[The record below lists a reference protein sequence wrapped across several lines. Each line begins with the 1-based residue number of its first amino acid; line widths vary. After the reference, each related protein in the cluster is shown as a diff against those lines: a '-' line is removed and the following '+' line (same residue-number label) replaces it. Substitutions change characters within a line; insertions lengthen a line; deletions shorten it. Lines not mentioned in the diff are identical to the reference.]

1 MGLVSERKGEL
12 GIERDQRESFV
23 DSAADE
29 SGRVGKWEGGESL
42 RMRCYA
48 GDAAVDTEADSK
60 NRKKQDWGGN
70 FDRKEYIEVR
80 KLEQEVVGN

>member
-1 MGLVSERKGEL
+1 LGLVSERKGEL

-42 RMRCYA
+42 RMHCYA
-48 GDAAVDTEADSK
+48 GNVVVDTGEDSR

-70 FDRKEYIEVR
+70 FDRKEYIEER